1 VPRIEEQIEIA
12 AKQADVF
19 RFCHDGGRRAEW
31 DEQVKGVELLTPP
44 PIRQGTL
51 LRVDAALAGSVF
63 TWDGEVTGFQFPAS
77 SRVRVIDAASSSPF
91 GQGSQ
96 LTWQLSASGN
106 STRFTWIW
114 EYEPRGF
121 IARIKDSLGGRAA
134 TQRAIKS
141 SLNNLK
147 AIMEGSRRTHAR

>member
-1 VPRIEEQIEIA
+1 VSRIEEQIDIT

-19 RFCHDGGRRAEW
+19 RFCHDGNRRAEW
-31 DEQVKGVELLTPP
+31 DEQVKGVELLTPSP
-44 PIRQGTL
+44 MRQGTL
-51 LRVDAALAGSVF
+51 LRVDATSGSSVF
-63 TWDGEVTGFQFPAS
+63 SWDGEVIGFQFPAQ

-91 GQGSQ
+91 GRGSQ
-96 LTWQLSASGN
+96 LTWQFSASGN

-121 IARIKDSLGGRAA
+121 VARIKDSLGGRAA

-147 AIMEGSRRTHAR
+147 VILEGGRRPHGR